1 MGDKP
6 KSKLVTIDCNSDRKL
21 VPHRPPA
28 KKNENCGISLMINGS
43 LAVWEVPVRIS
54 PMLQACRTAALPRTW
69 QPKAWAVGRS
79 CSWISTNIRFPS
91 SSRATAVFCCTLHE
105 STWCLTYL
113 SDMLP
118 KRPSNLRPKPRY
130 DLLPTLVPGTGYCK
144 NWFFQT
150 SSILKHFKT
159 CCKPRC
165 SDGKNVFFPACEP
178 SWSKECGHHLVCKQL
193 CTSKGL
199 HQRIQTCSA
208 NS

>member
-1 MGDKP
+1 
-6 KSKLVTIDCNSDRKL
+6 
-21 VPHRPPA
+21 
-28 KKNENCGISLMINGS
+28 MINGS

-91 SSRATAVFCCTLHE
+91 SSRATAVFFVVHFMSLHDVWLISLTCCQNDPAT
-105 STWCLTYL
+105 
-113 SDMLP
+113 SDRNQDMICCQHLFLEP
-118 KRPSNLRPKPRY
+118 VTVRI
-130 DLLPTLVPGTGYCK
+130 V
-144 NWFFQT
+144 FFQT

-199 HQRIQTCSA
+199 HKRIQTCSA